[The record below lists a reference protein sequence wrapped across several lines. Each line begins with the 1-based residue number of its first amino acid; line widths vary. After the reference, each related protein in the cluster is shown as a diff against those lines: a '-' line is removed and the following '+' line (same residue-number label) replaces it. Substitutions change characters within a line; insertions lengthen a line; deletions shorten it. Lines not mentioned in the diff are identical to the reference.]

1 MKRFLFIGLLALTA
15 CASQP
20 TAAAT
25 EPAAPTVEPV
35 FTQSPGV
42 VIASAE
48 VEPLHV
54 AQLGFTIPAPVK
66 DIPFKEGD
74 AVKAGDA
81 VLIATPGKV
90 VVDLAAS
97 LGPSLTG
104 KLVMDATNMA
114 GAPGTS
120 PGFDALKHAG
130 GDVVK
135 VFNCT
140 GWENLADVRYGDQM
154 ADMFMAGGSDR
165 AKGTVRELVKAVG
178 FADAIDMGGDDKV
191 PILEGFAMVWIDL
204 AIFQKMGRGIAFK
217 LLRR

>member
-1 MKRFLFIGLLALTA
+1 MNITIIGAGNIGGTLAEKWKSAGHGILIGARNPNDEETRVWA
-15 CASQP
+15 QGIGARVMP
-20 TAAAT
+20 
-25 EPAAPTVEPV
+25 
-35 FTQSPGV
+35 
-42 VIASAE
+42 IA
-48 VEPLHV
+48 
-54 AQLGFTIPAPVK
+54 
-66 DIPFKEGD
+66 D
-74 AVKAGDA
+74 AVTAGDA

-97 LGPSLTG
+97 LGSALTG
-104 KLVMDATNMA
+104 KLVMDATNDLSRPSGMA

-120 PGFDALKHAG
+120 PGFDALKRAG

-140 GWENLADVRYGDQM
+140 GWENLADVRYGDQV

-165 AKGTVRELVKAVG
+165 AKSTVRDLVKAIG
-178 FADAIDMGGDDKV
+178 FEECHDLGGDDKV
-191 PILEGFAMVWIDL
+191 PVLEGFALVWIDL

>member
-1 MKRFLFIGLLALTA
+1 MNITIIGAGNIGGTLAEKWKSAGHDILIGARNPNDEETRVWA
-15 CASQP
+15 QGI
-20 TAAAT
+20 
-25 EPAAPTVEPV
+25 
-35 FTQSPGV
+35 GV
-42 VIASAE
+42 RVMSIA
-48 VEPLHV
+48 
-54 AQLGFTIPAPVK
+54 
-66 DIPFKEGD
+66 D

-97 LGPSLTG
+97 LGSALTG
-104 KLVMDATNMA
+104 KLVLDATNMA
-114 GAPGTS
+114 GEPGTS
-120 PGFDALKHAG
+120 PGFDALKRAG
-130 GDVVK
+130 GEVVK

-140 GWENLADVRYGDQM
+140 GWENLADVRYGDQV

-217 LLRR
+217 LLLR